1 VICEGNRIVID
12 ETLFDAEE
20 KMEKA
25 VHVAREELGG
35 LRTGGA
41 TPSSFPRLVVD
52 YYGAPTPIPQMASVT
67 IPEARMA
74 IIKPYDVSQL
84 GAIEKA
90 IRGSD
95 LGVNPSNDGSIIR
108 IVFPQLTEERRRD
121 LVKVAKGKGEDAKV
135 AIRSIRR
142 HANEA
147 LDKLAKDGE
156 AGEDDVHRAEAEL
169 DKLTGKYTGSVDE
182 VVRAKEA
189 ELLEV

>member
-1 VICEGNRIVID
+1 MID

-35 LRTGGA
+35 LRTGRA
-41 TPSSFPRLVVD
+41 TPSSFARLVVD

-147 LDKLAKDGE
+147 LDRLAKDGE
-156 AGEDDVHRAEAEL
+156 AGEDDVHRAEVEL
-169 DKLTGKYTGSVDE
+169 DKLTGRYTGSVDE

>member
-1 VICEGNRIVID
+1 VICERNRTVID

-35 LRTGGA
+35 LRTGRA
-41 TPSSFPRLVVD
+41 TPSSFARLVVD

>member
-1 VICEGNRIVID
+1 VIREGKRTVID

-20 KMEKA
+20 KMDKA

-35 LRTGGA
+35 LRTGRA
-41 TPSSFPRLVVD
+41 TPSSFARLVVD

-74 IIKPYDVSQL
+74 VIKPYDVSQL

-90 IRGSD
+90 IRDSD

-121 LVKVAKGKGEDAKV
+121 LVKVAKAKGEESKI
-135 AIRSIRR
+135 AIRSVRR
-142 HANEA
+142 HAKDA
-147 LDKLAKDGE
+147 LDKLAKDGK
-156 AGEDDVHRAEAEL
+156 AGEDDVHRAEQEL

-182 VVRAKEA
+182 AVRAKEA

>member
-1 VICEGNRIVID
+1 MID

-35 LRTGGA
+35 LRTGRA
-41 TPSSFPRLVVD
+41 TPSSFARLVVD

-156 AGEDDVHRAEAEL
+156 AGEDDVHRAEVEL
-169 DKLTGKYTGSVDE
+169 DKLTGRYTGSVDE